1 MRKRGFTALTI
12 AATAACAT
20 ATVTVTAGSVAVAS
34 AQTGPAFG
42 YHKVRAAIP
51 KQAGH
56 FRVTSPDLARG
67 TFPAASYADT
77 FGCTGGNVP
86 PRLSWSGAPTGT
98 RSFAVT
104 MFDRDAPTGSGFWH
118 WSVRDLP
125 ATAASVPANA
135 AAGVN
140 DAGTAGYQGPC
151 PPAGDR
157 PHHYEITVL
166 ALDVA
171 DAGVP
176 ATAGP
181 AMASFAMGSH
191 VIASAQITATAVVS

>member
-1 MRKRGFTALTI
+1 MRRRAITALTV
-12 AATAACAT
+12 AVTAAS
-20 ATVTVTAGSVAVAS
+20 VTAAS
-34 AQTGPAFG
+34 AQTAPAFG
-42 YHKVRAAIP
+42 YHKVRTSVP

-56 FRVTSPDLARG
+56 FRVISPDLARG
-67 TFPAASYADT
+67 TFPAASYADA

-86 PRLSWSGAPTGT
+86 PRLSWSGAPAGT

-104 MFDRDAPTGSGFWH
+104 MFDGDAPTGSGFWH

-125 ATAASVPANA
+125 ATATSVPVGA

-140 DAGTAGYQGPC
+140 DAGTTGYLGPC

-166 ALDVA
+166 ALDVP

-176 ATAGP
+176 ANATP
-181 AMASFAMGSH
+181 ALASFAMGPH
-191 VIASAQITATAVVS
+191 VIAYARLTATATS

>member
-1 MRKRGFTALTI
+1 MRKRAFTALAIT
-12 AATAACAT
+12 ATAVTAVTAAS
-20 ATVTVTAGSVAVAS
+20 ATVGAVAVAS
-34 AQTGPAFG
+34 AQTGPSFG
-42 YHKVRAAIP
+42 YHKVRAGVP
-51 KQAGH
+51 EQAGH

-67 TFPAASYADT
+67 TFPAASYANA

-86 PRLSWSGAPTGT
+86 PRLSWSGAPAGT

-140 DAGTAGYQGPC
+140 DAGTTGYVGPC

-176 ATAGP
+176 AGAGP

-191 VIASAQITATAVVS
+191 VIATARITATAAVS